1 MSVAAAIASGAP
13 PVVAIGGWSKAF
25 SGRTVLRDVD
35 LDLRGG
41 EVHALLGQNGSGKST
56 LIKIL
61 AGYHAPEPGARLAVR
76 GEPVELPLAPDAAGA
91 LGLSFVHQDLA
102 LVESA
107 TVLENLRCGQFET
120 GAGWRISWRRERE
133 RARRSLARFGE
144 RIDPDARVADLR
156 DVDRALV
163 AIARALDRLE
173 GHDAGLL
180 VLDEPTAFLPGDGIE
195 ALFAAVRGVAASGC
209 AVLFVTHRLDEA
221 RALCDRASVLRDGA
235 LVATV
240 AVGEASERDLVR
252 AILGFA
258 LDDLYPEPHAS
269 GGDVALS
276 VRGLAGPVLAGLDLD
291 VRRGEVLGVTGLQG
305 MGAEEVPYLLAGAGA
320 ARAGTLAVGGGLAVE
335 AARLSPRGALE
346 LGVALLP
353 ANRQRWGVV
362 GAASVEENVTLPA
375 LRRYFRRGRLD
386 RRGERADVR
395 ALLDDFDVDP
405 RDPRRAIATLSGG
418 NQQKALLGKW
428 LSTGSRVLALHEPTQ
443 GVDVGARRQIFRRIR
458 AAADAGTAFVMASSE
473 HEDLAH
479 VCDRVL
485 VLRDGRAVAELHGDE
500 LTEARIVE
508 RCFAEPAGASSE
520 ARR

>member
-1 MSVAAAIASGAP
+1 MSAAAAAA
-13 PVVAIGGWSKAF
+13 PVVAIEDWSKTF

-35 LDLRGG
+35 LELRGS

-56 LIKIL
+56 LIKAL
-61 AGYHAPEPGARLAVR
+61 AGYHAPDPGARLAVR
-76 GEPVELPLAPDAAGA
+76 GEPVALPLAPGEAGA

-102 LVESA
+102 LVETA

-133 RARRSLARFGE
+133 RARRSLARFGG
-144 RIDPDARVADLR
+144 RIDPDAKVGDLR

-180 VLDEPTAFLPGDGIE
+180 VLDEPTAFLPRDGIE

-240 AVGEASERDLVR
+240 DIERASERDLVR

-258 LDDLYPEPHAS
+258 LADLYPEPHEPRREL
-269 GGDVALS
+269 ALA
-276 VRGLAGPVLAGLDLD
+276 VRGLTGAVVAGLDLD
-291 VRRGEVLGVTGLQG
+291 LHRGEVLGLAGLQG
-305 MGAEEVPYLLAGAGA
+305 MGAEEVPYLLAGAGS
-320 ARAGTLAVGGGLAVE
+320 ARAGTVGIGDGRTAQ
-335 AARLSPRGALE
+335 AASLSPRAALD

-375 LRRYFRRGRLD
+375 LRRYFRHGHLD
-386 RRGERADVR
+386 RRRERADVR
-395 ALLDDFDVDP
+395 ALLDDFEVAP
-405 RDPRRAIATLSGG
+405 PDPRRAIATLSGG

-428 LSTGSRVLALHEPTQ
+428 FATGPRVLALHEPTQ
-443 GVDVGARRQIFRRIR
+443 GVDVGARRQIFHRIR
-458 AAADAGTAFVMASSE
+458 AAAEAGTAFLMASSE

-485 VLRDGRAVAELHGDE
+485 VLRDGRVVAELHGDE
-500 LTEARIVE
+500 LTEARIAE
-508 RCFAEPAGASSE
+508 RCLAEPAPAAPSE
-520 ARR
+520 ARA